1 MYKVMLAN
9 NFYFTRP
16 DFGNSDSEPGSTK
29 RSAAFIASLADR
41 LKNLS
46 AEHGPVIV
54 LTDLADVFHIC
65 FAEAALRAREA
76 GADVRLHIYKTY
88 LTVIPFPAGYIY
100 AASKLE
106 QKADSV
112 CSHNTSCYNIA
123 ESRKMLRAEA
133 DLIIELNDPAPSCN
147 VVKFTLSE
155 LATPPKRI
163 GPSAYLAVVKSQS
176 GASTCYAVV
185 FSDHRTL
192 TGSFTF
198 HGDIKASED
207 ILLKSLLNP
216 ELDPSLSASVVYR
229 GSEKQSSLPCPEL
242 MKQAFSLAKTQA
254 LFAV

>member
-1 MYKVMLAN
+1 MYKVMLSNA
-9 NFYFTRP
+9 FYFTRP
-16 DFGNSDSEPGSTK
+16 DFGSGDSQPGSTK

-41 LKNLS
+41 LQNLA
-46 AEHGPVIV
+46 AEYGTVAV

-65 FAEAALRAREA
+65 FAQAALKAREA
-76 GADVRLHIYKTY
+76 GADVRLHVYKTY

-106 QKADSV
+106 QKADAV
-112 CSHNTSCYNIA
+112 CSHNAPSYSVA
-123 ESRKMLRAEA
+123 ESRRMLRAEA
-133 DLIIELNDPAPSCN
+133 DLIIEINDPVPSCN

-155 LATPPKRI
+155 LCVPPESLAR
-163 GPSAYLAVVKSQS
+163 SAYLAVVKSAS

-198 HGDIKASED
+198 HGSIQESED
-207 ILLKSLLNP
+207 ILVRSLLNP
-216 ELDPSLSASVVYR
+216 ELDPSLFSSVIYK
-229 GSEKQSSLPCPEL
+229 GSDKLSSLPNPAL

-254 LFAV
+254 LFAA